1 MPSCKQYV
9 IEKVVVTYRDPMTH
23 ERFER
28 VVNLHRYDMLV
39 WGQRTRDLIAPGL
52 AAEHEKWSLQHP
64 AEAAAVHATPIW
76 EPLPAVVSAPPGTMA
91 LQDAPGGGEVLG
103 PVCVHEW
110 TCNIQC
116 C

>member
-1 MPSCKQYV
+1 MGASKQFI
-9 IEKVVVTYRDPMTH
+9 IEKVTVTYRDPATH

-28 VVNLHRYDMLV
+28 EVNLHRYDMLV

-52 AAEHEKWSLQHP
+52 AAEHQKWTQAHP
-64 AEAAAVHATPIW
+64 AEAAAGHATPMW
-76 EPLPAVVSAPPGTMA
+76 EPLPPVVGPPPSTMA
-91 LQDAPGGGEVLG
+91 LQDSPGGGDVLG

-110 TCNIQC
+110 TCNMQC